1 MKKRISAVLAF
12 VSAAAVGGESPAM
25 EHVLVTVPLHKKTS
39 ETALPVTVLSGDAL
53 QRAAGST
60 IGDTLALQPGL
71 NSASFGP
78 GVGQPVIRGQ
88 QGARVTVL
96 QNGTISADASNL
108 SADHAVAVESI
119 LADSIEVLRGP
130 ATLLYGG
137 GAIGGVVNV
146 TDGRIP
152 ARLVGEAQTQ
162 AEFRYDSASQASTGV
177 VRWDASQGDY
187 AFHLDAV
194 VRNWGDLSV
203 PKNTAIPIEHEEHH
217 EEEHEGHQDEGHHEE
232 EYDGPPSR
240 LANTDGET
248 DILTLGLSRHFDSGF
263 VGFSVQRQESNYGIP
278 AAAHGHH
285 DHEEAHGDEHGDE
298 HEDEH
303 EDEHGME
310 SPEQGIRIDL
320 EQTRYDV
327 AVHLHEPL
335 PLLDEL
341 RLFGAYTDYQ
351 HAEVEPSGEVGTTYS
366 NESRQLRAEAVHKT
380 MGIWHGVFGLQF
392 GQSEFSA
399 LGEEAF
405 IPLTDKDQLGLFL
418 VEDLHFDAGLLELGV
433 RYDRDELDPQ
443 SGANSRVFNNLSFS
457 ASWVQ
462 NLEHGWQWSAAY
474 SHAERAPAIEELYSN
489 AGVLNEVDWV
499 VHAATEAIELGASDL
514 DSETSNNV
522 DLSLSRSWGD
532 NYLEVVLYHNRFSD
546 YIGLLNT
553 GLEVDTVS
561 VYQYTQVDATFS
573 GLELSSVL
581 GLGEFG
587 GGDLELSINGD
598 ISRGKLDASQGYVPR
613 MPANRLLAQ
622 LDWRAG
628 ELYTWA
634 RVVRAFE
641 QDRAAFNEE
650 ATEAYT
656 RVDLGLEWSLS
667 QASDWTVFASV
678 HNLTDEEI
686 RLHTSFLKEIAPEPG
701 RGFEIGVRGQ
711 F

>member
-1 MKKRISAVLAF
+1 MKKRISTALAF
-12 VSAAAVGGESPAM
+12 VSVAAVGGESPAM

-39 ETALPVTVLSGDAL
+39 ETALPVTVLSGEAL

-71 NSASFGP
+71 NNASFGP

-96 QNGTISADASNL
+96 QNGTVSADASNL

-119 LADSIEVLRGP
+119 LADSVEVMRGP

-152 ARLVGEAQTQ
+152 SRLVGEAETQ

-194 VRNWGDLSV
+194 VRHWGDLLV
-203 PKNTAIPIEHEEHH
+203 PKNTAIPL
-217 EEEHEGHQDEGHHEE
+217 EHEGDHEEGHGEGHEE
-232 EYDGPPSR
+232 EYLGPPSR

-248 DILTLGLSRHFDSGF
+248 DILTLGLSRHFEAGF
-263 VGFSVQRQESNYGIP
+263 AGFSVQRQNSNYGIP
-278 AAAHGHH
+278 AAAHAHH
-285 DHEEAHGDEHGDE
+285 AHEEDPLATDQEE
-298 HEDEH
+298 
-303 EDEHGME
+303 E

-320 EQTRYDV
+320 EQTRYDL
-327 AVHLHEPL
+327 ALHLHEPL

-351 HAEVEPSGEVGTTYS
+351 HSEVEPSGEVGTTYS
-366 NESRQLRAEAVHKT
+366 NESRQLRLEAVHKT
-380 MGIWHGVFGLQF
+380 VGIWHGVFGLQF

-405 IPLTDKDQLGLFL
+405 IPITDKDQLGLFF
-418 VEDLHFDAGLLELGV
+418 VEDLHFNAGLLELGV

-443 SGANSRVFNNLSFS
+443 SGANSVVFNNLSFS

-581 GLGEFG
+581 ALGEFG
-587 GGDLELSINGD
+587 GGDLALSINGD
-598 ISRGKLDASQGYVPR
+598 MSRGKLDAAQGYVPR

-622 LDWRAG
+622 LDWRGG

-641 QDRAAFNEE
+641 QDRVALNEE
-650 ATEAYT
+650 TTEAYT
-656 RVDLGLEWSLS
+656 RVDLGLEWSPS
-667 QASDWTVFASV
+667 QAADWTVFASV

-701 RGFEIGVRGQ
+701 RGFEIGIRGQ

>member
-1 MKKRISAVLAF
+1 M
-12 VSAAAVGGESPAM
+12 
-25 EHVLVTVPLHKKTS
+25 
-39 ETALPVTVLSGDAL
+39 
-53 QRAAGST
+53 
-60 IGDTLALQPGL
+60 
-71 NSASFGP
+71 
-78 GVGQPVIRGQ
+78 
-88 QGARVTVL
+88 
-96 QNGTISADASNL
+96 
-108 SADHAVAVESI
+108 
-119 LADSIEVLRGP
+119 
-130 ATLLYGG
+130 
-137 GAIGGVVNV
+137 
-146 TDGRIP
+146 
-152 ARLVGEAQTQ
+152 
-162 AEFRYDSASQASTGV
+162 
-177 VRWDASQGDY
+177 
-187 AFHLDAV
+187 
-194 VRNWGDLSV
+194 
-203 PKNTAIPIEHEEHH
+203 
-217 EEEHEGHQDEGHHEE
+217 
-232 EYDGPPSR
+232 
-240 LANTDGET
+240 
-248 DILTLGLSRHFDSGF
+248 SRHFEAGF
-263 VGFSVQRQESNYGIP
+263 AGFSVQRQNSDYGIP
-278 AAAHGHH
+278 AAAHAHH
-285 DHEEAHGDEHGDE
+285 AHEEDPLAADQEE
-298 HEDEH
+298 EN
-303 EDEHGME
+303 
-310 SPEQGIRIDL
+310 PEQGIRIDL
-320 EQTRYDV
+320 EQTRYDL
-327 AVHLHEPL
+327 ALHLHEPL

-351 HAEVEPSGEVGTTYS
+351 HSEVEPSGEVGTTYS
-366 NESRQLRAEAVHKT
+366 NESRQLRLEAVHKT
-380 MGIWHGVFGLQF
+380 VGIWHGVFGLQF

-405 IPLTDKDQLGLFL
+405 IPITDKDQLGLFL

>member
-1 MKKRISAVLAF
+1 MKKRISAALAF

-39 ETALPVTVLSGDAL
+39 ETALPVTVLSGEAL

-152 ARLVGEAQTQ
+152 SRLVDQAETQ

-194 VRNWGDLSV
+194 VRSWGDLTV
-203 PKNTAIPIEHEEHH
+203 PKNTAEPIEHEEHH
-217 EEEHEGHQDEGHHEE
+217 EGEHEEGHEE
-232 EYDGPPSR
+232 EYLGPPSR

-248 DILTLGLSRHFDSGF
+248 DIVTLGFSRHFEAGF
-263 VGFSVQRQESNYGIP
+263 AGFSVQRQNSNYGIP
-278 AAAHGHH
+278 AAAHAHH
-285 DHEEAHGDEHGDE
+285 AHEEDLLAEDHEEEN
-298 HEDEH
+298 
-303 EDEHGME
+303 
-310 SPEQGIRIDL
+310 PEQGIRIDL
-320 EQTRYDV
+320 EQTRYDL
-327 AVHLHEPL
+327 ALHLHEPL

-341 RLFGAYTDYQ
+341 RFFGAYTDYQ
-351 HAEVEPSGEVGTTYS
+351 HSEVEPSGEVGTTYS

-405 IPLTDKDQLGLFL
+405 IPITDKDQLGLFL

-499 VHAATEAIELGASDL
+499 VHAATEAIELGVSDL

-532 NYLEVVLYHNRFSD
+532 NYLEVVLYHNQFSD

-581 GLGEFG
+581 VLGELG
-587 GGDLELSINGD
+587 GGDLALSINGD
-598 ISRGKLDASQGYVPR
+598 MSRGKLDASQGYVPR

>member
-1 MKKRISAVLAF
+1 MKKRISAALAL

-53 QRAAGST
+53 KRSAGST
-60 IGDTLALQPGL
+60 IGETLTLQPGL
-71 NSASFGP
+71 NNASFGP

-96 QNGTISADASNL
+96 QNGTVSADASNL

-194 VRNWGDLSV
+194 VRSWGDLTV
-203 PKNTAIPIEHEEHH
+203 PKNTAEPLEHHDEH
-217 EEEHEGHQDEGHHEE
+217 EEEHIGEEVHADEDYE
-232 EYDGPPSR
+232 GPPSR

-248 DILTLGLSRHFDSGF
+248 DIVTLGLSRHFESGF
-263 VGFSVQRQESNYGIP
+263 AGFSVQRQNSNYGIP
-278 AAAHGHH
+278 ASAHAHH
-285 DHEEAHGDEHGDE
+285 AHEEDPLAVDHEE
-298 HEDEH
+298 
-303 EDEHGME
+303 E

-320 EQTRYDV
+320 AQTRYDV
-327 AVHLHEPL
+327 ALHLHEPL

-341 RLFGAYTDYQ
+341 RFFGAYTDYQ

-366 NESRQLRAEAVHKT
+366 NESRQLRLEAVHKT
-380 MGIWHGVFGLQF
+380 FGIWHGVFGVQF

-405 IPLTDKDQLGLFL
+405 IPPTDKDQLGLFL
-418 VEDLHFDAGLLELGV
+418 VEDLHFDGGMLELGV
-433 RYDRDELDPQ
+433 RYDRDELDPDD
-443 SGANSRVFNNLSFS
+443 GAEARTFNNLSFS

-462 NLEHGWQWSAAY
+462 DLGAGWQWSAAY

-489 AGVLNEVDWV
+489 AGILNEVDWV
-499 VHAATEAIELGASDL
+499 VHAATEAIELGAPDL
-514 DSETSNNV
+514 DSETSNNL

-532 NYLEVVLYHNRFSD
+532 NYIEVVLYHNRFSD

-553 GLEVDTVS
+553 GLEVDAVS

-573 GLELSSVL
+573 GLELSSVWA
-581 GLGEFG
+581 LGELG
-587 GGDLELSINGD
+587 AGDLAVSINGD
-598 ISRGKLDASQGYVPR
+598 ISRGKLDEAQGYVPR

-622 LDWRAG
+622 LDWRGG
-628 ELYTWA
+628 EIYAWA
-634 RVVRAFE
+634 RATHAFE
-641 QDRAAFNEE
+641 QDRVAFNEE
-650 ATEAYT
+650 VTESYT
-656 RVDLGLEWSLS
+656 RLDLGLEWSPS
-667 QASDWTVFASV
+667 QASDWTVFASA

-686 RLHTSFLKEIAPEPG
+686 RLHTSFLKNLAPEPG
-701 RGFEIGVRGQ
+701 RGLEIGVRGQ

>member
-1 MKKRISAVLAF
+1 MKKRISAALAF

-39 ETALPVTVLSGDAL
+39 ETALPVTVLSGEAL

-152 ARLVGEAQTQ
+152 PRLVDQAETR

-194 VRNWGDLSV
+194 VRSWGDLTV
-203 PKNTAIPIEHEEHH
+203 PKNTAEPIEHEEHH
-217 EEEHEGHQDEGHHEE
+217 EGEHEEGHEE
-232 EYDGPPSR
+232 EYLGPPSR

-248 DILTLGLSRHFDSGF
+248 DIVTLGFSRHFEAGF
-263 VGFSVQRQESNYGIP
+263 AGFSVQRQNSNYGIP
-278 AAAHGHH
+278 AAAHAHH
-285 DHEEAHGDEHGDE
+285 AHEEDPLAADHEEEN
-298 HEDEH
+298 
-303 EDEHGME
+303 
-310 SPEQGIRIDL
+310 PEQGIRIDL
-320 EQTRYDV
+320 EQTRYDL
-327 AVHLHEPL
+327 ALHLHEPL

-341 RLFGAYTDYQ
+341 RFFGAYTDYQ
-351 HAEVEPSGEVGTTYS
+351 HSEVEPSGEVGTTYS
-366 NESRQLRAEAVHKT
+366 NESRQLRLEAVHKT
-380 MGIWHGVFGLQF
+380 LGIWHGVFGLQV

-405 IPLTDKDQLGLFL
+405 IPITDKDQLGLFL
-418 VEDLHFDAGLLELGV
+418 VEDLHFDTGLLELGV

-532 NYLEVVLYHNRFSD
+532 NYLEVVLYHNQFSD
-546 YIGLLNT
+546 YIGLLNS

-561 VYQYTQVDATFS
+561 VYQYTQLDATFS

-581 GLGEFG
+581 ALGDFG
-587 GGDLELSINGD
+587 GGDLALSINGD
-598 ISRGKLDASQGYVPR
+598 MSRGKLDASQGYVPR

-622 LDWRAG
+622 LDWRGG

-634 RVVRAFE
+634 RLVRAFE
-641 QDRAAFNEE
+641 QDRVAFNEE

-656 RVDLGLEWSLS
+656 RVDLGLEWSPS

-686 RLHTSFLKEIAPEPG
+686 RLHTSFLKKIAPEPG

>member
-1 MKKRISAVLAF
+1 MKQRTIAALAC
-12 VSAAAVGGESPAM
+12 VSAAAVGAESAPM
-25 EHVLVTVPLHKKTS
+25 EHVLVTVPLHKKSS

-71 NSASFGP
+71 NNASFGP

-162 AEFRYDSASQASTGV
+162 AELRYDSAGQASTGV

-187 AFHLDAV
+187 ALHLDVV
-194 VRNWGDLSV
+194 VRSWGDLTV
-203 PKNTAIPIEHEEHH
+203 PKNTAEPLEHH
-217 EEEHEGHQDEGHHEE
+217 DEHGGEHIGEDVHEDE
-232 EYDGPPSR
+232 EYEGPPSR
-240 LANTDGET
+240 LANTDGEM
-248 DILTLGLSRHFDSGF
+248 DILTLGLSRHFESGF
-263 VGFSVQRQESNYGIP
+263 AGFSVQHQNSNYGIP
-278 AAAHGHH
+278 AAAHAHH
-285 DHEEAHGDEHGDE
+285 AHEEDPLAADHEE
-298 HEDEH
+298 
-303 EDEHGME
+303 E

-320 EQTRYDV
+320 EQTRYDA

-341 RLFGAYTDYQ
+341 RFFGAYTDYQ
-351 HAEVEPSGEVGTTYS
+351 HSEVEPGGEVGTTYS
-366 NESRQLRAEAVHKT
+366 NESRQLRLEAVHKT
-380 MGIWHGVFGLQF
+380 VGIWHGVFGVQF

-405 IPLTDKDQLGLFL
+405 IPPTDKDQLGLFL

-433 RYDRDELDPQ
+433 RYDRDELD
-443 SGANSRVFNNLSFS
+443 SGSVAEARTFNNLSFS

-462 NLEHGWQWSAAY
+462 DLSAGWQWSVAY

-489 AGVLNEVDWV
+489 AGILNEMDWV

-532 NYLEVVLYHNRFSD
+532 NYIEVVLYHNRFSD

-553 GLEVDTVS
+553 GLEVDAVS

-573 GLELSSVL
+573 GLELSSVWA
-581 GLGEFG
+581 LGEWG
-587 GGDLELSINGD
+587 AGDWSLSLNGDL
-598 ISRGKLDASQGYVPR
+598 SRGKLAGAQGYVPR
-613 MPANRLLAQ
+613 MPANRLFAQ
-622 LDWRAG
+622 LDWRGG
-628 ELYTWA
+628 ELYAW
-634 RVVRAFE
+634 VRAVHAFE
-641 QDRAAFNEE
+641 QERVALNEE
-650 ATEAYT
+650 TTDGYT
-656 RVDLGLEWSLS
+656 RVDLGLEWSAS
-667 QASDWTVFASV
+667 QASSWTLFAGLS
-678 HNLTDEEI
+678 NITDAEI
-686 RLHTSFLKEIAPEPG
+686 RLHTSFLKALAPEPG
-701 RGFEIGVRGQ
+701 RGFEVGLRGE